1 MEYKE
6 ATTTEC
12 VTSDFDT
19 LKEQFTPK
27 TKSGG
32 IYNNMVWMLLGWK
45 NIVSTFCGFG
55 VQCPFK
61 Q

>member
-32 IYNNMVWMLLGWK
+32 IYNNMVWMLLG
-45 NIVSTFCGFG
+45 
-55 VQCPFK
+55 
-61 Q
+61 